1 MIFVGIAIPA
11 FILAILFGILLLTY
25 VEQGV
30 KTPRLLTH
38 THGFCALTG
47 LASLIIAA
55 FQFPLLWGSAVIFLL
70 AACGGLYLLT
80 HDLRGKAVP
89 KKIAL
94 YHATLAALG
103 FIVLILSLFVA
114 LHK

>member
-1 MIFVGIAIPA
+1 MIFIGIAIPA

-38 THGFCALTG
+38 THGACAIIG
-47 LASLIIAA
+47 LISVILAA
-55 FQFPLLWGSAVIFLL
+55 FQFPLLWGSAIIFML
-70 AACGGLYLLT
+70 AASGGLYLIT
-80 HDLRGKAVP
+80 HDLRGKKVP
-89 KKIAL
+89 KKIAN
-94 YHATLAALG
+94 YHALLAGLG
-103 FIVLILSLFVA
+103 FVVLILSLFAA